1 MDWWKKILKSLM
13 SFDDGPGIDLF
24 KYFPGIRR
32 FLAARHH
39 YALLRTL
46 GDVLFVLV
54 VVSGFL
60 GPQDADANF
69 SVYLTWGLLWPAIV
83 LSWFF
88 VGRMWCGICP
98 FPGLGVFLQK
108 KGLSLNLPV
117 PKWLQ
122 DYGVYMS
129 VFLLGL
135 IIWVEVVAGLD
146 QWPRGTS
153 YLVLSIVFGSALFA
167 VLYPGQAWCR
177 HLCPLGRM
185 TGAAATMSITEFR
198 ANNKKCRGCK
208 TIACKRG
215 NAEKVGC
222 PVYLGAISV
231 KHNLHCLVCGH
242 CLPLCDRDSP
252 QLLLRN
258 PYIELIKNQGRYIT
272 CTYIVP
278 FLMGSQ
284 LARFLRDKPIYTEY
298 REILNLP
305 DALVFSVIL
314 ILCSFFVLWLI
325 KLGARLFGVDNDPIC
340 GHLSPMVPVLIPMAF
355 TGELVYRMEFFAD
368 GLGNFIP
375 TIGRQFHLDFLEQF
389 YFKIP
394 EFPVDVLSAFFM
406 MNAVIAGGYI
416 LWRFAIVEFSEYLDM
431 KSFIGIN
438 FIICA
443 LLFCYLAVIF

>member
-24 KYFPGIRR
+24 QYFPGIRR

-39 YALLRTL
+39 YAQLRTL

-54 VVSGFL
+54 VISGFW
-60 GPQDADANF
+60 GPQSATENF
-69 SVYLTWGLLWPAIV
+69 SVFLTWGLLWPAIV

-122 DYGVYMS
+122 DYGVYIS
-129 VFLLGL
+129 VVLLGI
-135 IIWVEVVAGLD
+135 IIWVEIVAGLD
-146 QWPRGTS
+146 HWPRGTS
-153 YLVLSIVFGSALFA
+153 YLVLSIVTGSAVLA

-198 ANNKKCRGCK
+198 SNNKKCRGCK
-208 TIACKRG
+208 TLACKRG
-215 NAEKVGC
+215 NDKKDGC

-231 KHNLHCLVCGH
+231 RHNLHCLVCGH

-258 PYIELIKNQGRYIT
+258 PYVELIKNQGRYIT

-284 LARFLRDKPIYTEY
+284 LARFLREKPIYSEY
-298 REILNLP
+298 SAWLDLP
-305 DALVFSVIL
+305 ESLVFSVTL
-314 ILCSFFVLWLI
+314 ILCAMFVLWLI
-325 KLGARLFGVDNDPIC
+325 RVGAKLFGVAKDPIC

-355 TGELVYRMEFFAD
+355 TGELVYRMEFFARGVGD
-368 GLGNFIP
+368 FLP
-375 TIGRQFHLDFLEQF
+375 TIGRQFNVPFLESL
-389 YFKIP
+389 YFEIP
-394 EFPVDVLSAFFM
+394 IFPVDVLSAFFM
-406 MNAVIAGGYI
+406 MNGVIAGGYI
-416 LWRFAIVEFSEYLDM
+416 LWRFAIVEFREYLDM

-438 FIICA
+438 FIIGV